1 MDDLTKAKKSQK
13 AKYDIEY
20 AKNNLKRVPLDMQKS
35 DYEALKAMA
44 VAKGERV
51 NEYIKKA
58 IWERIER
65 DIDLGEFVVENP
77 NVLYELTGIRP
88 KNETGAGFDIQAGDG
103 TANLR

>member
-1 MDDLTKAKKSQK
+1 MDDLAKAKKAEK
-13 AKYDIEY
+13 AKYDMEY
-20 AKNNLKRVPLDMQKS
+20 AKNNIKRVPLDMQKS

-77 NVLYELTGIRP
+77 KVLYELTGMHP
-88 KNETGAGFDIQAGDG
+88 QNDTGVGFGIQDG
-103 TANLR
+103 HSAAD